1 MRKYLLACVFVA
13 AAGQSSAQTAPDP
26 DRLKAAQG
34 VEQAMGGDAAVT
46 KSFTAMRPALIN
58 MLVQMNHMPASN
70 ATEMVDTVL
79 LPDLKTHQP
88 EIEAARARIYAEH
101 FTVAELNG
109 IKDFYT
115 SSTGQKFLAEQ
126 PAIATESMQ
135 SMQPFLRDVMTHAA
149 AVAQKQGAGGAPK

>member
-1 MRKYLLACVFVA
+1 MRTYLLACVFVA
-13 AAGQSSAQTAPDP
+13 AAGQSLAQTAPDP
-26 DRLKAAQG
+26 DRLKAAQA
-34 VEQAMGGDAAVT
+34 VEQAMGGDAAV
-46 KSFTAMRPALIN
+46 TAMRPALIN
-58 MLVQMNHMPASN
+58 MLVQMNHMPAGN

-88 EIEAARARIYAEH
+88 EIEAAKARIYAEH

-109 IKDFYT
+109 IRDFYT
-115 SSTGQKFLAEQ
+115 SPTGQKFLSEQ
-126 PAIATESMQ
+126 AAIATESMQ